1 MHAKSTANS
10 NPRVR
15 HQAVHRPETAAA
27 TLPTATPSLSPSSTP
42 SHPQSDYSPP
52 TTTEDCLSLDALPP
66 IRRWSQWGGV
76 AIAASVGIATV
87 LAAVT
92 PYRVTIPAAATI
104 RPVGELKQIEAPTAG
119 TVVAIAASEN
129 QTVQAGA
136 VIARIDDTPL
146 QTRKNQLQTNIEQAQ
161 RQLQQIEAQRQ
172 TLDRQLQAEGDR
184 GQRLISAASAE
195 LRQTRR
201 SYEDQ
206 QIVAVTEV
214 EAMAAQLRSEAASLA
229 AAQLQVQRYEPL
241 ATTGAISQAQLDAAR
256 LAVQQQEEAVA
267 ATQARLRQAE
277 AELNPSDA
285 EVAIAQAR
293 IAQEQASSESTL
305 AALTQEQ
312 EALMQQFLKVQQQQ
326 IQDQHALH
334 QVNQD
339 LQQTILRAPIT
350 GTLFQLDLRNPGQT
364 VAAGD
369 AIASIAPNESDLTIK
384 ALVSTT
390 AIHQIAVGQLAQV
403 RISAC
408 PYPDYGTLPGTVQT
422 ISPDIVNAQATA
434 ITAAS
439 STGSGDQSRY
449 FEVTVT
455 PEVFSFGPGSHQ
467 CSLRPGMTGRANIMT
482 KEETVLTFLLRKA
495 KLLTDL

>member
-1 MHAKSTANS
+1 MSAEPIENRDYRAYNQPARQPAVSPPPQPPNS
-10 NPRVR
+10 PTSQLPNP
-15 HQAVHRPETAAA
+15 EFS
-27 TLPTATPSLSPSSTP
+27 PTSST
-42 SHPQSDYSPP
+42 
-52 TTTEDCLSLDALPP
+52 EDFLSLDALPP
-66 IRRWSQWGGV
+66 IRRWTQWGGV

-87 LAAVT
+87 LAAFT
-92 PYRVTIPAAATI
+92 PYRITIPAAATV
-104 RPVGELKQIEAPTAG
+104 RPVGELKQIEATTAG
-119 TVVAIAASEN
+119 TVVAIAVSEN
-129 QTVQAGA
+129 QSVQMGD

-172 TLDRQLQAEGDR
+172 TLDRRIQAEGDR
-184 GQRLISAASAE
+184 AQRLISAANAE

-201 SYEDQ
+201 SYQDQ
-206 QIVAVTEV
+206 QIAVVAEV
-214 EAMAAQLRSEAASLA
+214 EEVEAQLRSERVSLE

-241 ATTGAISQAQLDAAR
+241 AATGAISQEQLDEVR
-256 LAVQQQEEAVA
+256 LAAQQQQEAIA
-267 ATQARLRQAE
+267 ATQARLRRVE
-277 AELNPSDA
+277 AGLNPSDA
-285 EVAIAQAR
+285 GVAIAQAR

-305 AALTQEQ
+305 ASLIQEQ
-312 EALMQQFLKVQQQQ
+312 EALMQQSLEVQQQQ
-326 IQDQHALH
+326 SQDQHALN
-334 QVNQD
+334 QVNQE
-339 LQQTILRAPIT
+339 LQQTIIRAPVT

-369 AIASIAPNESDLTIK
+369 AIASIAPDESDLTIK

-390 AIHQIAVGQLAQV
+390 AIHQIAVGQPAQV

-434 ITAAS
+434 VTAAS
-439 STGSGDQSRY
+439 AAGVGDQSGY

-455 PEVFSFGPGSHQ
+455 PDVLSFGPGRHQ
-467 CSLRPGMTGRANIMT
+467 CSLRSGMTGRADIMT
-482 KEETVLTFLLRKA
+482 HEETVLTFLLRKV

>member
-1 MHAKSTANS
+1 MHAESASNL
-10 NPRVR
+10 NPRV
-15 HQAVHRPETAAA
+15 HNQAARQPAV
-27 TLPTATPSLSPSSTP
+27 S
-42 SHPQSDYSPP
+42 SPP
-52 TTTEDCLSLDALPP
+52 HPPIPPSPHLSNPEFPSTSSIEDFLSLDALPP
-66 IRRWSQWGGV
+66 IRRWTQWGGM
-76 AIAASVGIATV
+76 AIAVSVGIATV
-87 LAAVT
+87 LVAVT
-92 PYRVTIPAAATI
+92 PYRVTIPAEATV

-129 QTVQAGA
+129 QTVQAGE
-136 VIARIDDTPL
+136 VIARIDDAPL

-172 TLDRQLQAEGDR
+172 TLDRQIQAEGDR

-195 LRQTRR
+195 LRQTQR
-201 SYEDQ
+201 SHQDQ
-206 QIVAVTEV
+206 QIAAITEV
-214 EAMAAQLRSEAASLA
+214 EAIEAQLRSEAASLA

-241 ATTGAISQAQLDAAR
+241 AATGAISQEQLEAAR
-256 LAVQQQEEAVA
+256 LAVQQQNETIS
-267 ATQARLRQAE
+267 ATQARLRQAQ
-277 AELNPSDA
+277 AGLNPSDA
-285 EVAIAQAR
+285 AVAIAQAR

-312 EALMQQFLKVQQQQ
+312 EALMQQFLEVQQQQ

-339 LQQTILRAPIT
+339 LQQTIIRAPVT

-369 AIASIAPNESDLTIK
+369 TIASIAPNESALTIK

-390 AIHQIAVGQLAQV
+390 AIHQVAVGQPAQV

-422 ISPDIVNAQATA
+422 ISPDIVNAQVTA
-434 ITAAS
+434 MAPES
-439 STGSGDQSRY
+439 PVVSGAQSGT

-455 PEVFSFGPGSHQ
+455 PEVLSFGPGSHQ
-467 CSLRPGMTGRANIMT
+467 CSLRPGMTGRADIMT
-482 KEETVLTFLLRKA
+482 EEETVLTFLLRKA